1 MGWEE
6 AIAVSQG
13 DDALDQVVAAEME
26 KMDKLR

>member
-13 DDALDQVVAAEME
+13 DDAFDQVVAAEME